1 MAETNILLLPRW
13 QAALV
18 MTTNADFRESFAFVS
33 GDAVDA
39 APIDISGIAFRLMAR
54 RDRGDPVV
62 ALVGST
68 DDGRLVNHGVTGVL
82 EMRLPAAALAALHP
96 GDYVAD
102 ILAEAEEIVINLCPD
117 PITIELRQGVTR

>member
-1 MAETNILLLPRW
+1 MTNILLLPKW
-13 QAALV
+13 QASLV
-18 MTTNADFRESFAFVS
+18 MTTNADFRESFAFVA
-33 GDAVDA
+33 GDEVDA

-62 ALVGST
+62 AFIGST

-82 EMRLPAAALAALHP
+82 EMRLPASLFAALPP

-102 ILAEAEEIVINLCPD
+102 ILAEADGMVINLCPD
-117 PITIELRQGVTR
+117 PLGIELRQGVTR